1 MADTLHG
8 EYAIWPIPYMPNTL
22 YESDWFVHLVGYGR
36 MFTHRFK
43 TKTHTL
49 VAVLLLLA
57 CGDGG
62 TGPTASPTTP
72 TTPTPTPTPT
82 LVATSITLSATSLS
96 LFSSGATTQLT
107 ATVKDQN
114 GATMASATVTWAT
127 SADTVA
133 TVSSAGLVTAV
144 AAGTATVTATSGS
157 ASETAEITVNLTAP
171 TLDAITVTWTEG
183 AAATITGTRFSAT
196 ASSNE
201 VTVDGLT
208 ASITSASIT
217 ELQITVPTFVC
228 KPSRVVDLVVTVASE
243 SATTTVGVKPAAV
256 VSLELGAGVYAP
268 GGECF
273 HLDGGSGSEKYIMG
287 FFSSSEAATSLTALS
302 QTAIAGT
309 TLAGEAAPDILIASE
324 DVGYFEAPIIA
335 FDGQPEA
342 TPALTQ
348 QVPIDPEQDAI
359 WLRHR
364 EAELRRWEAWRQN
377 RDEAVVRE
385 EIALR
390 DMMGAQAA
398 DTIERSVGD
407 TIAINHGNSCEV
419 YDTLSTV
426 VRYIGTSAFY
436 LEDLDNPVATSFTAS
451 EYATLDATFSGI
463 TLPKLK
469 EYYGE
474 QYTGTFGLDNANRVA
489 VVVTKEVNKIGSVLG
504 YVSYADFWLP
514 SGCARS
520 NHGELFFG
528 IAPDPTGV
536 HGTVYSS
543 EAILGYYPGLL
554 AHESTHILQITQ
566 SDLLGAASKAVWEIE
581 GGATMAEWLVGNEGL
596 NHGGTNKNLG
606 LAQYIEGLDWYG
618 DLMGDAAFYFGYS
631 SSGKVAGAP
640 ERCTWVERDPP
651 GVCGN
656 SSRAVYG
663 VPATLLRFIL
673 DLYGPGYSGGEAA
686 LMRDLTSSGETGY
699 ANLVTTTGA
708 DSFALIQTLFGL
720 NLYSDG
726 RTGVAQSATTSALT
740 YFDYGGISLGLVE
753 DAQLQPYT
761 SSDAEPNKTFSVRGG
776 STAYLEWEPPREIA
790 VLGGHAPTSIR
801 LATQSG
807 GEPPDVIGMWIF
819 RIQ

>member
-1 MADTLHG
+1 
-8 EYAIWPIPYMPNTL
+8 MPNTL
-22 YESDWFVHLVGYGR
+22 YESDWFVHLAGYGR
-36 MFTHRFK
+36 MFTHPFK
-43 TKTHTL
+43 TKTHAL
-49 VAVLLLLA
+49 VAALLLLA

-62 TGPTASPTTP
+62 TGPATSPTTP
-72 TTPTPTPTPT
+72 TTPTPTPPPT

-157 ASETAEITVNLTAP
+157 ASETAEITINLTAP

-217 ELQITVPTFVC
+217 GLQITVPTFVC

-268 GGECF
+268 GGECL

-364 EAELRRWEAWRQN
+364 EAELLRWEAWRQN

-436 LEDLDNPVATSFTAS
+436 VEDLDNPVATSFTAS

-474 QYTGTFGLDNANRVA
+474 QYTGAFGLDNANRVA
-489 VVVTKEVNKIGSVLG
+489 VVVTKEVNKIESVLG
-504 YVSYADFWLP
+504 YVSYADFRLP

-528 IAPDPTGV
+528 IAPDPDGV
-536 HGTVYSS
+536 HGTVVSS
-543 EAILGYYPGLL
+543 EVLVDYYPALL

-581 GGATMAEWLVGNEGL
+581 GGATMAEWLVGNEVF
-596 NHGGTNKNLG
+596 NHGGANQNLG
-606 LAQYIEGLDWYG
+606 LAQYIEGLGWYG

-631 SSGKVAGAP
+631 SSGKVAEAP
-640 ERCTWVERDPP
+640 ERCTWVARDPP
-651 GVCGN
+651 GVCEGG
-656 SSRAVYG
+656 SRAVYG
-663 VPATLLRFIL
+663 VPATLLRFVL

-726 RTGVAQSATTSALT
+726 RTGVAQSASTTSALT

-776 STAYLEWEPPREIA
+776 STAYLEWDPPREIA
-790 VLGGHAPTSIR
+790 VLGSHAPTSIR
-801 LATQSG
+801 LTTQSG

>member
-1 MADTLHG
+1 MADTLYDG
-8 EYAIWPIPYMPNTL
+8 YPVCRTRYMKASW
-22 YESDWFVHLVGYGR
+22 YVHLVGYGR
-36 MFTHRFK
+36 MFTRSFK
-43 TKTHTL
+43 TKTHAL
-49 VAVLLLLA
+49 IAVLLLLA

-62 TGPTASPTTP
+62 TGPTVSPTTP

-243 SATTTVGVKPAAV
+243 TATTTVGVKPAAV
-256 VSLELGAGVYAP
+256 VSLELGAGVYTA

-335 FDGQPEA
+335 FGYQPEA

-426 VRYIGTSAFY
+426 VRHIGTSAFY
-436 LEDLDNPVATSFTAS
+436 VEDLDNPVATSFTAS
-451 EYATLDATFSGI
+451 QYATLDATFSGI

-474 QYTGTFGLDNANRVA
+474 QYTGTFGLDNANRVT
-489 VVVTKEVNKIGSVLG
+489 VVVTKEVNKVGSALG
-504 YVSYADFWLP
+504 YVSYADFMLP

-520 NHGELFFG
+520 NHGELFYG
-528 IAPDPTGV
+528 LAPDPTGEYDFGAV
-536 HGTVYSS
+536 TQ
-543 EAILGYYPGLL
+543 AATLDYYPALL

-581 GGATMAEWLVGNEGL
+581 GGATMAEWLVGNEIF
-596 NHGGTNKNLG
+596 NHGGANQNLG
-606 LAQYIEGLDWYG
+606 LTQYIEGLDWYG
-618 DLMGDAAFYFGYS
+618 DLAGDAAFYFGYS

-656 SSRAVYG
+656 SARAVYG

-726 RTGVAQSATTSALT
+726 RTGVTQSANTTSALT
-740 YFDYGGISLGLVE
+740 YFDFGGISLGLVE
-753 DAQLQPYT
+753 DARLQPYT
-761 SSDAEPNKTFSVRGG
+761 SSDAEPSKTFSVRGG

>member
-1 MADTLHG
+1 MHWA
-8 EYAIWPIPYMPNTL
+8 
-22 YESDWFVHLVGYGR
+22 GYGR

-43 TKTHTL
+43 TKTQAL

-82 LVATSITLSATSLS
+82 PVATSITLSATSLS

-217 ELQITVPTFVC
+217 GLQITVPTFVC

-287 FFSSSEAATSLTALS
+287 FFSSSEAATSLTALR

-335 FDGQPEA
+335 FGYQPEA

-407 TIAINHGNSCEV
+407 TIAINHGNYCEV

-426 VRYIGTSAFY
+426 VRHIGTSAFY
-436 LEDLDNPVATSFTAS
+436 VEDLDNPVATSFTAS

-474 QYTGTFGLDNANRVA
+474 QYTGAFGLDNANRVA

-528 IAPDPTGV
+528 IAPDPDGV
-536 HGTVYSS
+536 HGTALSS
-543 EAILGYYPGLL
+543 EVLVDYYPALL

-581 GGATMAEWLVGNEGL
+581 GGATMAEWLVGNEVL

-656 SSRAVYG
+656 SARAVYG
-663 VPATLLRFIL
+663 VPAMLLRLIL
-673 DLYGPGYSGGEAA
+673 DWYGPGYSGGEAA

-753 DAQLQPYT
+753 DAPLQPYT
-761 SSDAEPNKTFSVRGG
+761 SSDAEPNKPFSVRGG
-776 STAYLEWEPPREIA
+776 STASLEWEPPREIA

>member
-1 MADTLHG
+1 
-8 EYAIWPIPYMPNTL
+8 
-22 YESDWFVHLVGYGR
+22 
-36 MFTHRFK
+36 MFTHPFK
-43 TKTHTL
+43 TKTHAL
-49 VAVLLLLA
+49 VAALLLLA

-96 LFSSGATTQLT
+96 LFSSGATRPLT

-256 VSLELGAGVYAP
+256 VSLELGAGVYTA

-335 FDGQPEA
+335 FGYQPEA

-377 RDEAVVRE
+377 RDEAVV
-385 EIALR
+385 
-390 DMMGAQAA
+390 
-398 DTIERSVGD
+398 
-407 TIAINHGNSCEV
+407 
-419 YDTLSTV
+419 
-426 VRYIGTSAFY
+426 
-436 LEDLDNPVATSFTAS
+436 
-451 EYATLDATFSGI
+451 
-463 TLPKLK
+463 
-469 EYYGE
+469 
-474 QYTGTFGLDNANRVA
+474 
-489 VVVTKEVNKIGSVLG
+489 
-504 YVSYADFWLP
+504 
-514 SGCARS
+514 
-520 NHGELFFG
+520 
-528 IAPDPTGV
+528 
-536 HGTVYSS
+536 
-543 EAILGYYPGLL
+543 
-554 AHESTHILQITQ
+554 
-566 SDLLGAASKAVWEIE
+566 
-581 GGATMAEWLVGNEGL
+581 
-596 NHGGTNKNLG
+596 
-606 LAQYIEGLDWYG
+606 
-618 DLMGDAAFYFGYS
+618 
-631 SSGKVAGAP
+631 
-640 ERCTWVERDPP
+640 
-651 GVCGN
+651 
-656 SSRAVYG
+656 
-663 VPATLLRFIL
+663 
-673 DLYGPGYSGGEAA
+673 
-686 LMRDLTSSGETGY
+686 
-699 ANLVTTTGA
+699 
-708 DSFALIQTLFGL
+708 
-720 NLYSDG
+720 
-726 RTGVAQSATTSALT
+726 
-740 YFDYGGISLGLVE
+740 
-753 DAQLQPYT
+753 
-761 SSDAEPNKTFSVRGG
+761 
-776 STAYLEWEPPREIA
+776 
-790 VLGGHAPTSIR
+790 
-801 LATQSG
+801 
-807 GEPPDVIGMWIF
+807 
-819 RIQ
+819 